1 MKYSM
6 LSAFLLCT
14 TAYVTPNIPEDV
26 YVDEATEEECDVK
39 SMPDSPVIDFFTR
52 DCTITENAEDFIEL
66 RSDTQKIQASKNVRS
81 SNIVGYAQRFCAR
94 HHKDTIPDD
103 RRKKIN
109 KILTNVCALVQKNLV
124 ENNIPEI
131 NQRMLDF
138 VFKTAVG
145 NLLAQDLSKEVLYK
159 LWEHVYQAIVTFFA
173 HHKMH
178 PHLVPD
184 ELKEEYKQVQS
195 TIMNKLIATM
205 QKRRKD
211 SISQDEIDAAVR
223 LVMESFVERMER
235 ILIGHVVAAD
245 LTHIY
250 QAEEGKPLSSSIT
263 PNPQSKDLYERFA
276 FLNNKPIDLRDV
288 TIPEL
293 PPLAGQ

>member
-1 MKYSM
+1 M

-14 TAYVTPNIPEDV
+14 TTYAAQNIPEDV
-26 YVDEATEEECDVK
+26 YVDEATEEERDIQTT
-39 SMPDSPVIDFFTR
+39 SDSPTIDFFIR
-52 DCTITENAEDFIEL
+52 DCTFTENAEDFIEL
-66 RSDTQKIQASKNVRS
+66 RSDTQKIQTTKSVRT
-81 SNIVGYAQRFCAR
+81 SNIVGYAQKFCAR

-103 RRKKIN
+103 TRKKIN
-109 KILTNVCALVQKNLV
+109 KILTNICALVQKNLA

-145 NLLAQDLSKEVLYK
+145 NLLTQDLSKEVLYK
-159 LWEHVYQAIVTFFA
+159 LWEYVYQAILTFFA
-173 HHKMH
+173 QHKMH

-184 ELKEEYKQVQS
+184 ELKDEYKQVQS

-211 SISQDEIDAAVR
+211 SISQDEIDAAVH

-250 QAEEGKPLSSSIT
+250 AVEEGKPLSSSIT
-263 PNPQSKDLYERFA
+263 PNPQSKDLYERFT
-276 FLNNKPIDLRDV
+276 FLNNKPIDFKAIA
-288 TIPEL
+288 IPEL